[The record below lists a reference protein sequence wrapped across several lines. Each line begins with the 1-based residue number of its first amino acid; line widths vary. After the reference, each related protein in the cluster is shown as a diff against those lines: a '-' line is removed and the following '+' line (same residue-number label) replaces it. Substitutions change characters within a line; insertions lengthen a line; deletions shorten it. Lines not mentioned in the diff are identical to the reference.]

1 MRKVIALI
9 TVLAL
14 VGVTGCAGEYKPD
27 PHEQYAKQVNTV
39 ESNFANQI
47 NTLALRITPTSTKA
61 QDNQTL
67 DQIKLTVV
75 QTAGKLAAIKVPQD
89 VATEH
94 ALLVKQLQAYAQ
106 SIDPKVGDLSAV
118 TKAQAAQVEAAI
130 NSLNAKL

>member
-9 TVLAL
+9 AVLAL
-14 VGVTGCAGEYKPD
+14 VGVTGCAESKPD
-27 PHEQYAKQVNTV
+27 PHEQYAKQVNVV

-47 NTLALRITPTSTKA
+47 NTLALKITPTSTKS

-67 DQIKLTVV
+67 EQIKLTVV

-89 VATEH
+89 VAAEH
-94 ALLVKQLQAYAQ
+94 TLLVKQLQAYAQ